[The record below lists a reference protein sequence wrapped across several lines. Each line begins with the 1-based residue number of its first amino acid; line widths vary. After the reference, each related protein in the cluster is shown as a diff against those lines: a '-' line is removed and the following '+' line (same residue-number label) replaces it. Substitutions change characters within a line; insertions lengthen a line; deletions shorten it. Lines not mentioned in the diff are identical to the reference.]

1 MINKRIAEMFN
12 EIALMLQVKNEN
24 GFKFEI
30 RAYQRGALTI
40 DSLQQDVGEIYAK
53 QGLNGLM
60 DLPGI
65 GEGLAKKIEEFAK
78 TGSMRKYD
86 ELKKEYPIDFKALT
100 SIEGV
105 GPKTAIQL
113 YKKLG
118 VKNLEDL
125 KNAVESESVRKLP
138 GFGAKSEQ
146 AIKESITMMESS
158 KGRIT
163 LGEALPEA
171 ESIVKMLLDTGL
183 VEKAVISGSTRRMRE
198 TIGDIDILA
207 ISDKPEMVMDAFVK
221 FKGVSSTIVKGPTK
235 TTVWLDIGTS
245 CDLRVIEPKSFGAA
259 LQYFTGS
266 KSHNIKVRTIAIKKG
281 FKLNEYGLFGKDDSL
296 ISSLDEEIIYKKLGM
311 QWMPPEMREDRGEVE
326 LARRNMIPK
335 LVEYNDILGDLH
347 THTKDTDGINSID
360 EMADAAIKNG
370 LRYFAVTNHTKSLR
384 IAKGMNEMQFSKFFD
399 RIDALNTALD
409 GRIKI
414 LKGAEVDI
422 LKDGRLDLDRK
433 TLESMDC
440 VVGAVHSNTNMDEKE
455 MTKRIS
461 KAMDSGFIDILAHPT
476 GRLIN
481 EREGYR
487 IDLDMIAECAERNGV
502 ALEINS
508 YPKRLDLNDTNIM
521 LASKYKVMFA
531 IDTDAHNT
539 DQLSFMRYGLGTARR
554 GWLGRERIL
563 NALPLDKLEMFL
575 A

>member
-1 MINKRIAEMFN
+1 
-12 EIALMLQVKNEN
+12 
-24 GFKFEI
+24 
-30 RAYQRGALTI
+30 
-40 DSLQQDVGEIYAK
+40 
-53 QGLNGLM
+53 
-60 DLPGI
+60 
-65 GEGLAKKIEEFAK
+65 
-78 TGSMRKYD
+78 
-86 ELKKEYPIDFKALT
+86 
-100 SIEGV
+100 
-105 GPKTAIQL
+105 
-113 YKKLG
+113 
-118 VKNLEDL
+118 
-125 KNAVESESVRKLP
+125 
-138 GFGAKSEQ
+138 
-146 AIKESITMMESS
+146 
-158 KGRIT
+158 
-163 LGEALPEA
+163 
-171 ESIVKMLLDTGL
+171 
-183 VEKAVISGSTRRMRE
+183 
-198 TIGDIDILA
+198 
-207 ISDKPEMVMDAFVK
+207 
-221 FKGVSSTIVKGPTK
+221 
-235 TTVWLDIGTS
+235 
-245 CDLRVIEPKSFGAA
+245 
-259 LQYFTGS
+259 
-266 KSHNIKVRTIAIKKG
+266 
-281 FKLNEYGLFGKDDSL
+281 LNEYGLFGKDDSL

-326 LARRNMIPK
+326 LARRNMIPT

>member
-24 GFKFEI
+24 DFKFEI
-30 RAYQRGALTI
+30 RAYQRAALTI

-53 QGLNGLM
+53 QGLGGLM
-60 DLPGI
+60 SLPGI

-78 TGSMRKYD
+78 TGRMKKYE
-86 ELKKEYPIDFKALT
+86 ELKNEYPIDFKTLT

-113 YKKLG
+113 YNRLG

-125 KNAVESESVRKLP
+125 KSAVASESIRKLP

-146 AIKESITMMESS
+146 VIKESITMMESG

-171 ESIVKMLLDTGL
+171 ESIIKMLLDTGL
-183 VEKAVISGSTRRMRE
+183 VEKAIISGSARRMRE
-198 TIGDIDILA
+198 TVGDIDILA
-207 ISDKPEMVMDAFVK
+207 ISDKPEMVMDAFAN
-221 FKGVSSTIVKGPTK
+221 FNGVSSSIVKGPTK
-235 TTVWLDIGTS
+235 TSVWLDIGIS

-266 KSHNIKVRTIAIKKG
+266 KNHNIKVRTIAIKKG
-281 FKLNEYGLFGKDDSL
+281 FKLNEYGLFGRNDAL
-296 ISSLDEEIIYKKLGM
+296 ASSLDEEAIYKKLGM

-326 LARRNMIPK
+326 LAKKNMIPK
-335 LVEYNDILGDLH
+335 LVEYGSILGDLH

-360 EMADAAIKNG
+360 EMADAAIRNG
-370 LRYFAVTNHTKSLR
+370 LKYFAATNHTKSLR
-384 IAKGMNEMQFSKFFD
+384 VAKGMNEMQFSKFFKK
-399 RIDALNTALD
+399 IDALNTVLD

-422 LKDGRLDLDRK
+422 LKDGSLDLDRK
-433 TLESMDC
+433 MLDSMDC
-440 VVGAVHSNTNMDEKE
+440 VVGAVHSNTNMSEND
-455 MTKRIS
+455 MTERIS

-481 EREGYR
+481 EREGYKM
-487 IDLDMIAECAERNGV
+487 DLDVIAECAERNGV

-531 IDTDAHNT
+531 INTDAHNT
-539 DQLSFMRYGLGTARR
+539 EQLSFMRYGVGTARR
-554 GWLGRERIL
+554 GWLGSDRIL
-563 NALPLDKLEMFL
+563 NALPLGKLEKAL